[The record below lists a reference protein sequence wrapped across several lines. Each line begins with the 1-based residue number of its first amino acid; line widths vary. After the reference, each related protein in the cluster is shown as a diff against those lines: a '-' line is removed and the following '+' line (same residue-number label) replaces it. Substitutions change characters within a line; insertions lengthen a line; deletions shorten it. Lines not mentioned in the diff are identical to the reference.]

1 MKINFDCSNIITYKD
16 YLNHI
21 NALKKWYHEKYL
33 SIKEKYKQL
42 LTNKNYLDSFSII
55 KEHNDLTIELIN
67 KVISIFNLQDKKI
80 GIYLSNSF
88 ARTTNLLDSDI
99 DLNFMYEDQSLSI
112 YEELISSIL
121 YQVVDKYRD
130 FTHDS
135 ISHRLTP
142 SQDIDNVTYV
152 LKFKD
157 KTIEEH
163 ITKGNESLMY
173 RLFNTKKDLN
183 SFIKYY
189 TESLND
195 SHINEWI
202 YFQKPLFTSGCYLN
216 YLFDYLQLHEKYT
229 STFKLSSYKTKL
241 SNDIK
246 EELSIIK
253 SLKLDDISTVK
264 KYYKNHL
271 FKYLYETVTLLSKEK
286 GIYEFIDFEE
296 KLHLI
301 TNPKIVDNIREY
313 FSLIMIFNYLC
324 DEFNLGFRTR
334 FKTPITKEFINYCN
348 NSFGSDI
355 LSTIQ
360 DKAISLYNSLLD
372 IISNINPTNKL
383 DSYIFN
389 PEYEHIN
396 IANYSPLSH
405 INNVSPC
412 YQHDAYLLPF
422 INRYNEEIPIH
433 PDTLD
438 DLHISREEVLY
449 YKLVYPTS
457 STRTVYVFEDNI
469 CLKIP
474 VLRQITR
481 SIRDVKNKE
490 LNRSKIASTELS
502 KYSYPDFHILKE
514 NCKYQKE
521 EIYNYIVREM
531 PDVRIYPWFYLIVS
545 NKYDKKFMLSIISKI
560 VNIWMYYASHGIYFE
575 SAHTQNFLV
584 SESGEVYY
592 RDLSDIRILSYDEM
606 KPSYLPELK
615 DEKELHS
622 IFFDRSVLSQ
632 NIEHFIRYCKDI
644 TDEDILW
651 IKNMINEAIAKYN
664 IPLPDYSMN
673 YDKNREGHHPIQIEK
688 SYLR

>member
-16 YLNHI
+16 YINHI
-21 NALKKWYHEKYL
+21 NTLKKWYHEKYL
-33 SIKEKYKQL
+33 FIKGKYKQL
-42 LTNKNYLDSFSII
+42 LENKNYLDSFSII
-55 KEHNDLTIELIN
+55 KEHNELTIELIN
-67 KVISIFNLQDKKI
+67 KVISIFNLKDKKI

-99 DLNFMYEDQSLSI
+99 DLNFMYEDLSLSI

-130 FTHDS
+130 FVHDS
-135 ISHRLTP
+135 ISHRLTT
-142 SQDIDNVTYV
+142 SQEIDDVTYV

-195 SHINEWI
+195 SNINEWI
-202 YFQKPLFTSGCYLN
+202 YFQKPLFTGGSYLN
-216 YLFDYLQLHEKYT
+216 NLFDYLKLHEKYT
-229 STFKLSSYKTKL
+229 STFKLSAYKTKL

-246 EELSIIK
+246 EELSILK
-253 SLKLDDISTVK
+253 SLKLDDISTIK
-264 KYYKNHL
+264 KYYKNHI
-271 FKYLYETVTLLSKEK
+271 FKYLYETITLLSKEK
-286 GIYEFIDFEE
+286 GLYEFIDFEE

-301 TNPKIVDNIREY
+301 SDPKVVDSIREY
-313 FSLIMIFNYLC
+313 FSLIMLFNYLC
-324 DEFNLGFRTR
+324 DEYNLGFRTR
-334 FKTPITKEFINYCN
+334 FKTPITKEFTKFCN

-355 LSTIQ
+355 LSTVKKQ
-360 DKAISLYNSLLD
+360 AVSLYNSLLD
-372 IISNINPTNKL
+372 IISNIDSTNKL

-405 INNVSPC
+405 INNVSVC

-422 INRYNEEIPIH
+422 ISRYNEEIPIH

-469 CLKIP
+469 CLKLP

-490 LNRSKIASTELS
+490 LNRSKIATSELL

-514 NCKYQKE
+514 DCKYKKE

-531 PDVRIYPWFYLIVS
+531 PDIRIYPWFYLIVS
-545 NKYDKKFMLSIISKI
+545 NKYDKEFMLSVISKI

-584 SESGEVYY
+584 SASGEVYY
-592 RDLSDIRILSYDEM
+592 RDLSDIRILLYDEM

-632 NIEHFIRYCKDI
+632 NIEHFIRYCKNI

-651 IKNMINEAIAKYN
+651 IKNMINEAISKYN
-664 IPLPDYSMN
+664 ISFPEYSMN
-673 YDKNREGHHPIQIEK
+673 YDKSREGHHPIKTEK